1 MSTRILVYAV
11 LLELLA
17 APRTRIAMTGRLAAR
32 TLLTS
37 TLWDAVVEGIDSHIE
52 FLGLSANRPA
62 ECAETNYVHFRPEY
76 RVIAYN
82 PSSTSDP
89 HDLQLIA
96 LIPAATSTHSPSA
109 SLAALTFP
117 SQCSTHDRHPPEGS
131 LPLCRDG
138 SAAILW
144 RFAKRTS
151 AREIPCVVVP
161 TLLLTTLGA
170 R

>member
-1 MSTRILVYAV
+1 MGFVVSTRILVYAV

-17 APRTRIAMTGRLAAR
+17 VPRTRIAIMTGRLAIR
-32 TLLTS
+32 TLLAS
-37 TLWDAVVEGIDSHIE
+37 TLWNAVVEGIDSHIE
-52 FLGLSANRPA
+52 YRAA
-62 ECAETNYVHFRPEY
+62 KCAEMNYVHFRPEY
-76 RVIAYN
+76 RVIVYN
-82 PSSTSDP
+82 PNSTSDP
-89 HDLQLIA
+89 HNLQLMA

-117 SQCSTHDRHPPEGS
+117 SQCSTHDRHPPAGS

-144 RFAKRTS
+144 PFAKRTS